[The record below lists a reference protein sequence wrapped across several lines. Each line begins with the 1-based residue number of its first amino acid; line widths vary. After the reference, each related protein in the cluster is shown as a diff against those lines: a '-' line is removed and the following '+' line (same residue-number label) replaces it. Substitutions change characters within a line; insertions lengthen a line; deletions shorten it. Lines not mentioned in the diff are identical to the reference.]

1 MFGHWPNNHRRY
13 LVGDHPDNPIV
24 IHTINN
30 QSIKRTSRRVATTEA
45 LPQISLQYSKNGDW
59 AHTCGGTLI
68 ATNWVLTAAHCI
80 SSSRTYRVA
89 LGKYNLK
96 DNEPNSVAI
105 DAEKIFVHE
114 KWNSLFIIN
123 DIALIKLKEHVTLST
138 SIQTACLPLDG
149 LELPNDY
156 PCYITGWGRIYT
168 NGPLADNLQQA
179 LLPVVSYDI
188 CSKSDWWGGTVKRT
202 MVCAGGDGL
211 LSGCNGDSGGPLNC
225 QNANRAWEVH
235 GIVSFGSGLKCNM
248 AKKPTVFTRVS
259 AYIDW
264 INANSGIEDRHALI
278 DFSETEGCFVLRD
291 LNSQH
296 GSFVNDCRIQN
307 ASVRLAPRDVL
318 RFGFGGSWTSNAG
331 MGRSVRS
338 APITSSSQNVEELL
352 LEKEQRLLRLEDEV
366 SRLLLFEADSR
377 NKDVVIASLRDKVT
391 SLQYQVSQNGTDNNM
406 VKKPQGIEKDIMA
419 KEEEIQV
426 LREQMVKLQKGS
438 SEVMRHSLTERDLE
452 ITSLKSDTERLRRE
466 NTMSAGLVTS
476 LQRDISVRDQ
486 QVQRLSGELEKLRQE
501 IRERDSQLSAM
512 STKFSKMRDAKK
524 QDNELLAWEND
535 IVQEKGFKEMEQK
548 IKQLEEEVEK
558 SHKEEKSLKVSL
570 EKEKQKQFQL
580 LDEIGNGRQQMLEM
594 GRQNQN
600 VKVEF
605 EEVQSRLERFRS
617 RIIQTMYTSKVMP
630 ASENAIEDQQVIDQM
645 KHIIDDREHLQ
656 KQVEELQQS
665 MKSSKEDYMKLT
677 AISEEL
683 KKALD
688 ECQVRLKG
696 VRSISTLRREIE
708 KVEKLSVEKSLV
720 WVQKAFAGILS
731 DEMSWQ
737 QEVVKSIEKAGFDI
751 SNSEE
756 GISGCVKN
764 LLLHHEEAKIKDK
777 ALQAQ
782 LAELQTSHSSVLQ
795 EKMNKASKELEEK
808 MQKEIQRVKGISE
821 EQYQQRLQELLKE
834 EQSRL
839 NEERSRLAESL
850 SHEQKRLQEME
861 TSFSELNKATL
872 REDLNTQKS
881 HRQKEAAA
889 EQERHMSEI
898 AEFKEQIHQH
908 SRTIVSLEEKLR
920 KMSDLLQTAEVEKLQ
935 MLEKIKTLFIIQ
947 ISTDLRCKFSLY
959 IIDVEQRPP
968 SKKTIVEAVPAVHH
982 EVESLQHMCTH
993 LKEELARSQQ
1003 QSLLLEDTIACL
1015 KRDLAGA
1022 TARLSDVTGELSEK
1036 QKHELEKTRALV
1048 VEQRAEMS
1056 SLRQKLSMMSDL
1068 VEKKDAEMKRMNKEL
1083 KQCKEN
1089 LAKEQS
1095 ALKDKELQY
1104 EKLEEEVRSRNS
1116 TGFCESPMSDESS
1129 KANEEKLV
1137 PSELADLGAKCK
1149 GYRHEEVI
1157 QRQREALAELRTRLK
1172 ALETA
1177 RPTSSSQA
1185 QSLQQAAAMKRELA
1199 EFRAH
1204 QAASENQEL
1213 DFGYTGKMSRSSA
1226 GSTQYENMMEKTSKL
1241 ELEENL
1247 EMSEK
1252 TYLELVRALA
1262 NLLKVDE
1269 LSGCNSLKH
1278 VPQDERDI
1286 LTSFRKKDHDVLSTR
1301 IVLLQSQVERKE
1313 ELIRR
1318 CEEELN
1324 KLRLSNANLQQQ
1336 ETGVDRLKEEAQ
1348 AVAQE
1353 NALLREALERAQ
1365 QRLDQEKR
1373 LNKAIKERK
1382 LNAKTTVLQGKMKKK
1397 DYEIETLR
1405 KQLCKQD
1412 KELISTTSQLASL
1425 KTALPFILA
1434 HTPRPSDGAL
1444 PAAWRCPEC
1453 QPGIMDNGVF
1463 IHSPAGYHG
1472 GRQRILQGGSRTI
1485 FPTAR
1490 KYVPVMG

>member
-1 MFGHWPNNHRRY
+1 MRAYLKTSEGLFPLRPKTTSLGRRDDCD
-13 LVGDHPDNPIV
+13 LC
-24 IHTINN
+24 
-30 QSIKRTSRRVATTEA
+30 
-45 LPQISLQYSKNGDW
+45 LQ
-59 AHTCGGTLI
+59 
-68 ATNWVLTAAHCI
+68 
-80 SSSRTYRVA
+80 
-89 LGKYNLK
+89 
-96 DNEPNSVAI
+96 
-105 DAEKIFVHE
+105 
-114 KWNSLFIIN
+114 
-123 DIALIKLKEHVTLST
+123 
-138 SIQTACLPLDG
+138 
-149 LELPNDY
+149 
-156 PCYITGWGRIYT
+156 
-168 NGPLADNLQQA
+168 
-179 LLPVVSYDI
+179 
-188 CSKSDWWGGTVKRT
+188 
-202 MVCAGGDGL
+202 
-211 LSGCNGDSGGPLNC
+211 
-225 QNANRAWEVH
+225 
-235 GIVSFGSGLKCNM
+235 
-248 AKKPTVFTRVS
+248 
-259 AYIDW
+259 
-264 INANSGIEDRHALI
+264 NSGIEDRHALI

-318 RFGFGGSWTSNAG
+318 RFGFGGPTYELIVEHTPSVSCPPMTHRVAWQGQLQLIEEPQARPQSSSSSQLPFLQRTSSGSNPWAQGAVSGSTKRPFMKSRPTSSGNRKGVLVSATEPGVPTLKTGSWTSNAG
-331 MGRSVRS
+331 MGRSARS

-377 NKDVVIASLRDKVT
+377 NKDIVIASLRDKVT
-391 SLQYQVSQNGTDNNM
+391 SLQYQVSQNGIDNNM
-406 VKKPQGIEKDIMA
+406 VKKPQGLEKDIMA

-452 ITSLKSDTERLRRE
+452 ITSLKSDMERLRRE

-580 LDEIGNGRQQMLEM
+580 LDEIGNGRQQILEI
-594 GRQNQN
+594 GRKNQN

-645 KHIIDDREHLQ
+645 KHIIEDREHLQ

-665 MKSSKEDYMKLT
+665 MKSSKEDSMKLT

-683 KKALD
+683 KKALE

-696 VRSISTLRREIE
+696 VHSISTLRREIE
-708 KVEKLSVEKSLV
+708 KVEKLRVEKSLV
-720 WVQKAFAGILS
+720 WVQKAFAGVLS

-764 LLLHHEEAKIKDK
+764 LLLHHEEAKVKDK

-808 MQKEIQRVKGISE
+808 MQKEIQRVKEISE

-839 NEERSRLAESL
+839 NEERGRLAESL

-861 TSFSELNKATL
+861 TSCGELNKVIEKKSGEEETLKSRISELQKELESSRKAEATL

-881 HRQKEAAA
+881 HRQKEATA

-920 KMSDLLQTAEVEKLQ
+920 RMSDQLQTAEVEKSQ
-935 MLEKIKTLFIIQ
+935 MLEKYKNA
-947 ISTDLRCKFSLY
+947 
-959 IIDVEQRPP
+959 EQRPP
-968 SKKTIVEAVPAVHH
+968 SKKIVVEAVPAVHH

-1068 VEKKDAEMKRMNKEL
+1068 VEKKDAEMKRVNKEL

-1104 EKLEEEVRSRNS
+1104 EKLEEEVRSRHS
-1116 TGFCESPMSDESS
+1116 TGFCESPISDESS
-1129 KANEEKLV
+1129 KANEEKQV
-1137 PSELADLGAKCK
+1137 PSELADLGAKCR

-1172 ALETA
+1172 ALENA

-1213 DFGYTGKMSRSSA
+1213 DFGYTGKLSRSSA
-1226 GSTQYENMMEKTSKL
+1226 GSSQYDNIMEKTSKL
-1241 ELEENL
+1241 ELDESL

-1269 LSGCNSLKH
+1269 LSGCSSLKH

-1286 LTSFRKKDHDVLSTR
+1286 LTTFRKKDHDVLSTR

-1324 KLRLSNANLQQQ
+1324 KLRLSNASLQQQ
-1336 ETGVDRLKEEAQ
+1336 ETGVERLKEEAQ

-1373 LNKAIKERK
+1373 LNKAIKERKTFHLEHLDMKSTKTPTHSCANEDSFGK

-1425 KTALPFILA
+1425 KTSLA
-1434 HTPRPSDGAL
+1434 AK
-1444 PAAWRCPEC
+1444 
-1453 QPGIMDNGVF
+1453 Q
-1463 IHSPAGYHG
+1463 
-1472 GRQRILQGGSRTI
+1472 RQRSNCPTI
-1485 FPTAR
+1485 ESLTVGTLMEDSSPSPT
-1490 KYVPVMG
+1490 P